1 MELLLQQ
8 LKRIFHHRSFW
19 IFATLS
25 CLATLHLYFVWRTS
39 DKIPSLIDALGWLSI
54 GFLLWKRKY
63 SLKFRGSITA
73 SIIGLVLILWM
84 IFRYIL
90 GQYYLSKIDVLYGC
104 FPIITCLGLLLITS
118 GFRRLITYKNELL
131 IAAIISLPYA
141 SLYNLLK
148 PVINL
153 DAQLLNF
160 MLHYLGFQ
168 TTRQGAVVSLDNGSV
183 EVMASCSSVGPILTM
198 MPFIIVL
205 LSIYPTT
212 KSQTIFIYIS
222 SISSI
227 ILINC
232 IRLSL
237 LAILLNRGDVYSF
250 DYWHTGAG
258 AGIFSNLIVFFVGS
272 ISYKV
277 LNKSYTSKTEIL
289 AIRNKI

>member
-63 SLKFRGSITA
+63 SLKFRGSIAA

-84 IFRYIL
+84 VLRHIL

-104 FPIITCLGLLLITS
+104 FPIISCIGLLLITS

-131 IAAIISLPYA
+131 IAALISLPYA

-168 TTRQGAVVSLDNGSV
+168 TTRQGAVVSLAHGSV

-198 MPFIIVL
+198 LPFLVVL
-205 LSIYPTT
+205 LSIYPTS
-212 KSQTIFIYIS
+212 KAQTVFIHIS
-222 SISSI
+222 SIAAI

-237 LAILLNRGDVYSF
+237 LAILLNRGDLDSF
-250 DYWHTGAG
+250 NYWHTGGG
-258 AGIFSNLIVFFVGS
+258 AGIFSNLIVFLIGG

-277 LNKSYTSKTEIL
+277 LNNSYESKIEML
-289 AIRNKI
+289 AVKNKT